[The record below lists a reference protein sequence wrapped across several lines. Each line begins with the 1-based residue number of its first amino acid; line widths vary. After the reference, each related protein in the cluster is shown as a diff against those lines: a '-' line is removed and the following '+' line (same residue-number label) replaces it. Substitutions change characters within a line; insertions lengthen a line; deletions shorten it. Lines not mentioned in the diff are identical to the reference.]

1 MRIGIDMDDT
11 ICDSIEAM
19 LPHICREYNLN
30 YEEEKRNGSKYFDN
44 PYELCKRYLS
54 KYDIKYDKLIVDAY
68 DK

>member
-30 YEEEKRNGSKYFDN
+30 YEEEKRKG
-44 PYELCKRYLS
+44 
-54 KYDIKYDKLIVDAY
+54 ILIIRI
-68 DK
+68 